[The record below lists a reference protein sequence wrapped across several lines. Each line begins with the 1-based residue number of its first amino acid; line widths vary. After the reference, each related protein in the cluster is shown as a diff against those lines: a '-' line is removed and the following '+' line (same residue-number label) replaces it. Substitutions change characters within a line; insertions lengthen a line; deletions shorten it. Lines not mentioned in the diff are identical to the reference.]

1 MTTQITIP
9 QSLKL
14 YDQDFYLW
22 LKTTAQ
28 LLKEKQFNQIDLENL
43 IEEIETMG
51 RSEKKSLKSNLIVLL
66 LHLLK
71 WQYQPNKRSGSW
83 KASIIEHRRRLN
95 DDLEDSPSLN
105 SYLSEI
111 LVKCYQE
118 ARKQASAE
126 TDLSLSHFPTI
137 LPFTIEQILD
147 QNYLTPQD

>member
-22 LKTTAQ
+22 LKITAQ

>member
-71 WQYQPNKRSGSW
+71 WQYQPNKRYGSG

-147 QNYLTPQD
+147 QNYLTPPD

>member
-71 WQYQPNKRSGSW
+71 WQYQPNKRYGSG
-83 KASIIEHRRRLN
+83 KASIIE
-95 DDLEDSPSLN
+95 
-105 SYLSEI
+105 
-111 LVKCYQE
+111 
-118 ARKQASAE
+118 
-126 TDLSLSHFPTI
+126 
-137 LPFTIEQILD
+137 
-147 QNYLTPQD
+147 QDVLKMI